1 MLRFPTGKEENV
13 VDNHIR
19 SLLNTE
25 IKAAAH
31 LTVLQSMSKGT
42 QRRYQP
48 RLNILGCFALL
59 HALRSVKLLKPVSEG
74 RA

>member
-1 MLRFPTGKEENV
+1 ME
-13 VDNHIR
+13 NHIR
-19 SLLNTE
+19 SLPNTE

-31 LTVLQSMSKGT
+31 LTALKGMSKGT

-59 HALRSVKLLKPVSEG
+59 HALRSVELPKPVSEG